1 MCKFLNLE
9 MQNCAKFE
17 LQVIGGKKK
26 QLKTTFHP
34 QQIFHRK
41 HGFMKV
47 VKKLHVLMNGK

>member
-1 MCKFLNLE
+1 